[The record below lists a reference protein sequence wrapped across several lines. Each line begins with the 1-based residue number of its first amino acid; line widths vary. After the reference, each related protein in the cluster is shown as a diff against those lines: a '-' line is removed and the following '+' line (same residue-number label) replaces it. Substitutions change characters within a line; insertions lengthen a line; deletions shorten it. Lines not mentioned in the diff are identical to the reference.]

1 MRRIAWLL
9 VGAATFACCTFTI
22 ARADPQTIT
31 VRINPQTVDS
41 LPSDP
46 VGAMQRARDR
56 VAAGDLKGAIRE
68 LELYVAGHPGEIGP
82 ERLLGDLY
90 YRRGDLKM
98 ADETY
103 RHILFYAPKD
113 KETHNR
119 LGSVYATENRVD
131 DAINEFNRSLPGTDS
146 VPDLVQLHLRK
157 GDFAAYKEER
167 ERAARDFPSDAEP
180 QLELGQVY
188 EAMHQPQT
196 AITYFQRAIDDGAD
210 AVLSMNGLGLAY
222 LDEHL
227 YAAAIDQFRG
237 CLRHD
242 GYNYA
247 CEDNLGAAYLESQQY
262 GLAGSVLNQAHH
274 LAPERGEAL
283 VNLGYLDDVNGD
295 WKRAVS
301 LYVQA
306 MTVYPYSPDPYIDL
320 GYTYNAH
327 GQYQLAQAALIKG
340 LAVAPL
346 NGKLH
351 FLLGDAY
358 QHQGQ
363 EALARQ
369 QFKAAASAQDIDP
382 DVQRLAQQRV
392 AALDRGQQPTT
403 H

>member
-1 MRRIAWLL
+1 ME
-9 VGAATFACCTFTI
+9 
-22 ARADPQTIT
+22 
-31 VRINPQTVDS
+31 
-41 LPSDP
+41 
-46 VGAMQRARDR
+46 RARDR
-56 VAAGDLKGAIRE
+56 VAAGDLKGAIHD

-90 YRRGDLKM
+90 YRRSDLKR
-98 ADETY
+98 AEATY
-103 RHILFYAPKD
+103 QHILSYAPKD

-131 DAINEFNRSLPGTDS
+131 DAIAEFNRSLPGTDS

-157 GDFAAYKEER
+157 GDFKAYEQER
-167 ERAARDFPSDAEP
+167 ERVAKDFPTDPEA

-188 EAMHQPQT
+188 EALHQPQM
-196 AITYFQRAIDDGAD
+196 AIAYFQRAIDDGAD
-210 AVLSMNGLGLAY
+210 PVLSTNGLGLAY

-227 YAAAIDQFRG
+227 YAPAIDQFRT

-242 GYNYA
+242 FYNYA

-262 GLAGSVLNQAHH
+262 HEAAGVLDRARH

-283 VNLGYLDDVNGD
+283 VNLGYLADVNGD

-306 MTVYPYSPDPYIDL
+306 MTVYPYSPDAYIDL

-327 GQYQLAQAALIKG
+327 GLYQLAQAALIKG

-363 EALARQ
+363 SALARQ
-369 QFKAAASAQDIDP
+369 QFKAAAGAQDTDP

-392 AALDRGQQPTT
+392 AALERVHPPSNP
-403 H
+403 